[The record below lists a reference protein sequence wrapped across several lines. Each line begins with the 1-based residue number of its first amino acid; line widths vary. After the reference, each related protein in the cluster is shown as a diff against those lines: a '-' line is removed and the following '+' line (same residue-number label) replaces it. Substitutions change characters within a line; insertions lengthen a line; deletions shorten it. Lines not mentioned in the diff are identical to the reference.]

1 LGDRHR
7 PQAVRWPSPAGADSL
22 ARLLAE
28 VVYGEVERDLPM
40 NAPASLSDV
49 QAAISLLHHR
59 YFNPILGVLVRHGVP
74 DHLDR
79 GPLSASD
86 LAQRAGMNMLSLTRA
101 LRALSA
107 FGAFQEVSPG
117 VFANNAVANLFRD
130 RAGGLRNFAL
140 YMSSDYHVRAAA
152 ALGHSAVT
160 GQSAMSHVFGES
172 FWEYARRH
180 PDENETFNRG
190 LAELRG
196 EEHQQIADAFDWAG
210 VNVVVDVGGGIGSL
224 LSAIMGARPDI
235 RGVLI
240 EQPELLQDA
249 ERLLSARGVR
259 DRCELRAGNFFE
271 TLPAAGEVWTL
282 CQVLHD
288 WPDAECIAILRRCRE
303 AMRPTDRLLVAEMLT
318 IPCQPDVRVGLIDMR
333 MLMYFGEGRQR
344 TVDEYRGLFDSTHFS
359 LTRVLPTA
367 GAFSIVEAAPV

>member
-1 LGDRHR
+1 
-7 PQAVRWPSPAGADSL
+7 
-22 ARLLAE
+22 
-28 VVYGEVERDLPM
+28 
-40 NAPASLSDV
+40 
-49 QAAISLLHHR
+49 LLHHR
-59 YFNPILGVLVRHGVP
+59 YFNPILGVLVRQRVP
-74 DHLDR
+74 DHL
-79 GPLSASD
+79 GLSPLSASD
-86 LAQRAGMNMLSLTRA
+86 LAQRAGMNVLSLTRA

-107 FGAFQEVSPG
+107 FGAFREVSPG
-117 VFANNAVANLFRD
+117 VFANNAVSNLFRD

-152 ALGHSAVT
+152 ALGHSVVT
-160 GQSAMSHVFGES
+160 GQSAMSHVFGAS
-172 FWEYARRH
+172 FWEYAKRH
-180 PDENETFNRG
+180 PDENEVFNRG

-210 VNVVVDVGGGIGSL
+210 VEVVVDVGGGIGAL
-224 LSAIMGARPDI
+224 LAAIMAGRTEI

-240 EQPELLQDA
+240 EQPEVLPDA
-249 ERLLSARGVR
+249 ARVLSARGVR
-259 DRCELRAGNFFE
+259 DRCDLRAGNFFDAI
-271 TLPAAGEVWTL
+271 PAAGDVWML

-318 IPCQPDVRVGLIDMR
+318 IPCQPSVQASLIDMR

-359 LTRVLPTA
+359 LIRVLPTA
-367 GAFSIVEAAPV
+367 GTFSIVEAAPVA